1 MKRFFF
7 LCTFLLTACSS
18 IFVQQLDSLKKKP
31 RIQMIDVRHIALD
44 LAFDWQKKQAI
55 GMATITLSTLNAT
68 NTIHLDAAKMSIN
81 AVTSNEDKPFQFQYE
96 DNEEDN
102 NFKIILDRVYQP
114 NEDIT
119 LKIAYRTNWINET
132 DPNTLGGSNG
142 KGLRF
147 FQPTFSEPRKR
158 KQIWSLSDFD
168 ANRYWFPCHDVP
180 NDFRTT
186 ELRATVD
193 KKMTVIS
200 NGNLTKTNENSDDTR
215 TFHWKMDVPYANYQ
229 TSIVIGEYTEIK
241 QKVSGI
247 ALHTFS
253 YPDEVEATKASIVQ
267 LPKMLKYFSEKTG
280 VKYPYPSYSQVF
292 VQDLPWGMWNSSTS
306 TLTENMVDEY
316 GTHDDYYYLWDDLE
330 GEALASQW
338 FGAYVTANDWSENW
352 LNRAFSRYFSGLY
365 DSSTN
370 GREEYLLYP
379 HLWDYNVYLGDWN
392 SGNRHPIVTRNFEDE
407 TAFVTDNYG
416 VFRGALVLHMLR
428 KHLGDD
434 KWWKSIQLY
443 LKTNAH
449 KSVTTED
456 FKKAIEQT
464 TGEKLDWFFDQ
475 WVYKIGHPIF
485 EVSKK
490 YDKDKKQ
497 LNLIVKQVQKPD
509 STNIYPQVAYFRG
522 KIDIEIDGKIEQI
535 WLEPKAENTYIF
547 NCSEPK
553 VVGFDYEG
561 TWIKEV
567 KFEKSFEEWLYQF
580 QNDADILGRRLAMS
594 EIVKF
599 YKKET
604 TSAADKNKILDAFRN
619 VLSSKI
625 HWRFKFMASPQF
637 QSLLAAN
644 QPVTLDKATI
654 ELLLNTIKNEKS
666 WVRFSAINCLGIT
679 NDPKYADLYISYFKD
694 SSDRVVNAAAI
705 ALGKTKSPKA
715 FDALVKLKDKPSWKN
730 QSLISALNG
739 LKELDDPRGVAV
751 ALQAL
756 KDSTAAARWTLAV
769 SAWDFRITA
778 AETLVALGKNK
789 EAYPIVSERFRKSME
804 ENDIND
810 IFNNMLIFATIGD
823 PRAQAAFDELKVKY
837 KDNGNVM
844 NAVNS
849 FEVQFKESIEAN
861 KN

>member
-1 MKRFFF
+1 
-7 LCTFLLTACSS
+7 
-18 IFVQQLDSLKKKP
+18 
-31 RIQMIDVRHIALD
+31 
-44 LAFDWQKKQAI
+44 
-55 GMATITLSTLNAT
+55 
-68 NTIHLDAAKMSIN
+68 
-81 AVTSNEDKPFQFQYE
+81 
-96 DNEEDN
+96 
-102 NFKIILDRVYQP
+102 
-114 NEDIT
+114 
-119 LKIAYRTNWINET
+119 
-132 DPNTLGGSNG
+132 
-142 KGLRF
+142 
-147 FQPTFSEPRKR
+147 
-158 KQIWSLSDFD
+158 
-168 ANRYWFPCHDVP
+168 
-180 NDFRTT
+180 
-186 ELRATVD
+186 
-193 KKMTVIS
+193 
-200 NGNLTKTNENSDDTR
+200 
-215 TFHWKMDVPYANYQ
+215 
-229 TSIVIGEYTEIK
+229 
-241 QKVSGI
+241 
-247 ALHTFS
+247 
-253 YPDEVEATKASIVQ
+253 
-267 LPKMLKYFSEKTG
+267 
-280 VKYPYPSYSQVF
+280 
-292 VQDLPWGMWNSSTS
+292 
-306 TLTENMVDEY
+306 
-316 GTHDDYYYLWDDLE
+316 
-330 GEALASQW
+330 
-338 FGAYVTANDWSENW
+338 
-352 LNRAFSRYFSGLY
+352 
-365 DSSTN
+365 
-370 GREEYLLYP
+370 
-379 HLWDYNVYLGDWN
+379 
-392 SGNRHPIVTRNFEDE
+392 
-407 TAFVTDNYG
+407 
-416 VFRGALVLHMLR
+416 
-428 KHLGDD
+428 
-434 KWWKSIQLY
+434 
-443 LKTNAH
+443 
-449 KSVTTED
+449 
-456 FKKAIEQT
+456 
-464 TGEKLDWFFDQ
+464 
-475 WVYKIGHPIF
+475 
-485 EVSKK
+485 
-490 YDKDKKQ
+490 
-497 LNLIVKQVQKPD
+497 
-509 STNIYPQVAYFRG
+509 
-522 KIDIEIDGKIEQI
+522 
-535 WLEPKAENTYIF
+535 
-547 NCSEPK
+547 
-553 VVGFDYEG
+553 
-561 TWIKEV
+561 
-567 KFEKSFEEWLYQF
+567 
-580 QNDADILGRRLAMS
+580 MS